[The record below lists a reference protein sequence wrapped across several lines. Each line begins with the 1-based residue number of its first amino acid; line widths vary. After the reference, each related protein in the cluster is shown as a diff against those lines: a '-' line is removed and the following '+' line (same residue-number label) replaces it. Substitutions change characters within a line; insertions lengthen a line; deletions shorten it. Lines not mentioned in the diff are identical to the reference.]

1 MRENFERDEYVFKIY
16 APICSLYFAN
26 VVIRRREK
34 LKNNIYI
41 RFIFRWKRRIDRRDL
56 SVSLLCLDLA
66 NRVIRKLIRIFL
78 ALIASQ
84 FLKHR
89 YTGSKN

>member
-34 LKNNIYI
+34 LKNNIYTFHI
-41 RFIFRWKRRIDRRDL
+41 SLEKTYRSKGSFGFFAVSRFGKQGDKKIDTHFSRVDCVPIFKTPL
-56 SVSLLCLDLA
+56 HG
-66 NRVIRKLIRIFL
+66 K
-78 ALIASQ
+78 
-84 FLKHR
+84 
-89 YTGSKN
+89 

>member
-41 RFIFRWKRRIDRRDL
+41 HVSYFVGKDVSIEGIFR
-56 SVSLLCLDLA
+56 LLCC
-66 NRVIRKLIRIFL
+66 VSIW
-78 ALIASQ
+78 Q
-84 FLKHR
+84 
-89 YTGSKN
+89 TG